1 MQVPTLPEVEE
12 TVVDQL
18 LSRFEQAAAHPLEGA
33 RQWKSETGRRVIGSF
48 PMHFPGELAHAA
60 GALPVLLQEGEDPIT
75 VGLGSMFPFYCGYTR
90 SIVDQALK
98 GEYAFLDAI
107 MFGDHCVQLL
117 GAADVIRCNMPDTR
131 ILFNQLISS
140 MDAPWAM
147 AESRETFRQLKQEF
161 EELIGYAI
169 PAESLRASIRIF
181 NKNRALIRR
190 LYDLRRAGKLAMSAK
205 QLQHIVKSS
214 MVMDKE
220 AHTQML
226 EELLQAIAA
235 RPLARPYGVPVYLS
249 GHFCQPPKLA
259 LLDLIEGCGAV
270 VVDDDLYHGY
280 RYIASDV
287 EEEGDPLDAL
297 AAWYL
302 GRNRKVPCPTRSDGK
317 ADWDVFLVDAV
328 ARSKAQGVLILMAKF
343 CEPHMYY
350 YPEIKEAF
358 ERHGIPHLLIETE
371 HESMPLE
378 QFKTRIETFLEIV
391 KRRAAA

>member
-1 MQVPTLPEVEE
+1 L
-12 TVVDQL
+12 DDL
-18 LSRFEQAAAHPLEGA
+18 LANFAHAASHPLEGA
-33 RQWKSETGRRVIGSF
+33 REWKVTNGRRVIGSF

-60 GALPVLLQEGEDPIT
+60 GALPVLLQEAEDPIT
-75 VGLGSMFPFYCGYTR
+75 IGLGKMFPFYCGYTR
-90 SIVDQALK
+90 SITDQALK

-117 GAADVIRCNMPDTR
+117 GAADTIRCHMPETK

-140 MDAPWAM
+140 MDAPWA
-147 AESRETFRQLKQEF
+147 REQARKTFEDLKVEL
-161 EELIGYAI
+161 EELIGQVISDEA
-169 PAESLRASIRIF
+169 LGRSIGIF
-181 NKNRALIRR
+181 NRNRALIRR
-190 LYDLRRAGKLAMSAK
+190 IYDLRRAGNLAISAK

-220 AHTQML
+220 VHTGML
-226 EELLQAIAA
+226 EELLRSIDSA
-235 RPLARPYGVPVYLS
+235 PTSRPYGVRVYLS
-249 GHFCQPPKLA
+249 GHMCQPPKLQ
-259 LLDLIEGCGAV
+259 LLDLIEECGAV
-270 VVDDDLYHGY
+270 MVDDDLYHGY

-287 EEEGDPLDAL
+287 GERGDPLDAL
-297 AAWYL
+297 ADWYL
-302 GRNRKVPCPTRSDGK
+302 ARNRKVPCPTRADNH
-317 ADWDVFLVDAV
+317 ADWDVFLVNAV
-328 ARSKAQGVLILMAKF
+328 AQSRAEGVIVLMAKF

-378 QFKTRIETFLEIV
+378 MFKTRIETFLEIV

>member
-1 MQVPTLPEVEE
+1 LE
-12 TVVDQL
+12 QL
-18 LSRFEQAAAHPLEGA
+18 ISRFEQAAQHPLEGA
-33 RQWKSETGRRVIGSF
+33 RHWKAETGRHVIGSF

-60 GALPVLLQEGEDPIT
+60 GALPLLLQEGDDPIT
-75 VGLGSMFPFYCGYTR
+75 AGLSSMFPFYCGYTR
-90 SIVDQALK
+90 SVVDQALK
-98 GEYAFLDAI
+98 GEYGFLDAI

-117 GAADVIRCNMPDTR
+117 GAADAIRCSKPETR

-140 MDAPWAM
+140 MDAPWAVEQ
-147 AESRETFRQLKQEF
+147 ARETFRQLKREL
-161 EELIGYAI
+161 EEVIGAAI
-169 PAESLRASIRIF
+169 TPESLRASIKTF
-181 NKNRALIRR
+181 NRNRALIRR
-190 LYDLRRAGKLAMSAK
+190 LYDLRRAGKLALSSAH
-205 QLQHIVKSS
+205 LQHIVKSS

-220 AHTQML
+220 THTAML
-226 EELLQAIAA
+226 EELLQLISEKPTAW
-235 RPLARPYGVPVYLS
+235 PYGVPLYLS

-259 LLDLIEGCGAV
+259 LLDLIEGCGAM

-287 EEEGDPLDAL
+287 DEQGDPLDAL
-297 AAWYL
+297 ASWYL

-317 ADWDVFLVDAV
+317 ADWDLFLVDAV
-328 ARSKAQGVLILMAKF
+328 ARSKAQGVIILMAKF

-358 ERHGIPHLLIETE
+358 ERNGIAHLLIETE

-378 QFKTRIETFLEIV
+378 AFKTRIETFLEII